1 MGTREST
8 KILTAS
14 GTELARM
21 IRDGELSSRQ
31 AVEVHIEQIQ
41 RVNPTLNAVVRERFD
56 EALGEAD
63 AADASLKTMKA
74 SEIPPFHGVPCTI
87 KECFALTGM
96 PQSAGAVKRRGVI
109 AYEDATAVKRLK
121 DAGAIAMGV
130 TNTSELCLWMESNNY
145 VYGRTN
151 NAYDPKRTV
160 GGSSGGEGAIISAG
174 ASPFGLGSDI
184 GGSIRMPA
192 FFNGVFGHK
201 PTGGLVPGTGQH
213 PCAENEALRFLTTGP
228 LCRKAEDLMPLV
240 KVMAGPDGVDSGC
253 YDMKLGDPDEVDL
266 TGLRYLNLRGFKRY
280 PVHPSLKYRQQLMV
294 DLMKRRGCRVIDI
307 DIPEFSMAFEIW
319 SAMMGEAS
327 DTPFVELMGDG
338 EPVNAAAELA
348 KWMVG
353 QSEHTAMASLLGI
366 AEKVVDILPGF
377 RTKLVELGQTLKAR
391 VTEMLDDDG
400 ILFLPS
406 YTSPAPKHNVA
417 FWNQLRLRSDYAYTA
432 ILNVIEVPVTQV
444 PLGMDRLRLPL
455 GIQVAAGHGND
466 HMTIAV
472 AQMLEHEFGGWHPPR
487 LAGL

>member
-1 MGTREST
+1 MGTRESK
-8 KILTAS
+8 KILRAS

-21 IRDGELSSRQ
+21 IRDGELTSRQ
-31 AVEVHIEQIQ
+31 AVEEHIEQIQ

-56 EALGEAD
+56 EALSEAD
-63 AADASLKTMKA
+63 AADASLKTMKP

-87 KECFALTGM
+87 KECFGLTGM

-240 KVMAGPDGVDSGC
+240 KAMAGPDGVDTGC
-253 YDMKLGDPDEVDL
+253 YEMELGDPDDVDL

-294 DLMKRRGCRVIDI
+294 DLMKRRGCQVIDI

-319 SAMMGEAS
+319 SAMMGEAA

-353 QSEHTAMASLLGI
+353 QSDHTAMASLLGI
-366 AEKVVDILPGF
+366 AEKLVEVLPGF

-455 GIQVAAGHGND
+455 GIQVAARHGND

-472 AQMLEHEFGGWHPPR
+472 AKMLEREFGGWQPPR
-487 LAGL
+487 LADL